1 MLSVTK
7 RCGHYSP
14 LVMSITLRRLTLNGT
29 SHPNIGYRKRR
40 RQQQSHDKYSK
51 ERRISMESIPESS
64 CTSIFQ
70 HNPSELSE
78 AFTQLWI
85 QFINDREEKKNTV
98 LQTDIAGL

>member
-1 MLSVTK
+1 
-7 RCGHYSP
+7 
-14 LVMSITLRRLTLNGT
+14 
-29 SHPNIGYRKRR
+29 
-40 RQQQSHDKYSK
+40 
-51 ERRISMESIPESS
+51 MESIPESS